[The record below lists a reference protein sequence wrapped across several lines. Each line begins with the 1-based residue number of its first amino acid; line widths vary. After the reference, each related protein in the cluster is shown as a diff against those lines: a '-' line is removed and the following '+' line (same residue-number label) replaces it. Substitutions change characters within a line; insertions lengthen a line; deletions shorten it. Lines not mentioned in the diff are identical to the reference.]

1 MSGNKKLFLSILSAL
16 LLWICWPAGGV
27 TALVFISLVP
37 VLLMEYYATHAPAGN
52 KRSIFGYVYL
62 TFLLWNIAS
71 TWWVCNATIGGGLF
85 AIFCNA
91 LFMALVFQLFHI
103 VHRRSGDFIGYL
115 SLIIFWLAFEY
126 LHLHWELSWPWLTLG
141 NVFATQPVWI
151 QWYEWTGSLGGSLW
165 VLAVNILIAQWLL
178 SSELKRKRK
187 MFAVL
192 MLLAVPVVVS
202 LIRYTTYNES
212 GKTIRVIS
220 TQPNI
225 DPYNEKFSGM
235 SNEEQ
240 IIRVLQLANLESP
253 DSADYILAPET
264 AIANS
269 LWESELENYSEIKL
283 LRKYIS
289 AYPHVRMII
298 GASTDKLYGAGEKLS
313 STARKFTQQDGY
325 YDSYNT
331 ALFVENNQPLQ
342 IFHKSKLVPGVER
355 MPYPKIFGFLE
366 KLSINMGGTS
376 GSLGVQLEPTV
387 FKGTDSVITAPVICY
402 ESIYGDY
409 LAEYVRKGAQW
420 IAVIT
425 NDGWWG
431 NTPGYRQHFQ
441 YARIHAIELRR
452 DVARSAN
459 TGMSGFINQRGDV
472 LQQTAYW
479 KEAVIRE
486 QITLNSSE
494 TIYARFGD
502 YLGLAAAWLVLPV
515 LLTAF
520 LKPRKNV

>member
-1 MSGNKKLFLSILSAL
+1 M
-16 LLWICWPAGGV
+16 
-27 TALVFISLVP
+27 
-37 VLLMEYYATHAPAGN
+37 
-52 KRSIFGYVYL
+52 
-62 TFLLWNIAS
+62 
-71 TWWVCNATIGGGLF
+71 
-85 AIFCNA
+85 
-91 LFMALVFQLFHI
+91 
-103 VHRRSGDFIGYL
+103 
-115 SLIIFWLAFEY
+115 
-126 LHLHWELSWPWLTLG
+126 
-141 NVFATQPVWI
+141 WI

-165 VLAVNILIAQWLL
+165 ILSVNILITQWLL
-178 SSELKRKRK
+178 TGEEKRRK
-187 MFAVL
+187 KMYSVLLLIVIPCAVS
-192 MLLAVPVVVS
+192 A
-202 LIRYTTYNES
+202 IRYYTYTEA
-212 GKTIRVIS
+212 GKTIRVVS

-225 DPYNEKFSGM
+225 DPYSEKFSGM

-283 LRKYIS
+283 LRSYIK
-289 AYPHVRMII
+289 AYPHVRLII
-298 GASTDKLYGAGEKLS
+298 GASTNKLYASDEKLS
-313 STARKFTQQDGY
+313 ATARRFTQQDGY

-331 ALFVENNQPLQ
+331 ALFIQSEKPLQ

-376 GSLGVQLEPTV
+376 GSLGVQPEPTV
-387 FKGTDSVITAPVICY
+387 FISSDSVVTAPVICY

-452 DVARSAN
+452 DIARSAN
-459 TGMSGFINQRGDV
+459 TGISGFINQRGDV
-472 LQQTAYW
+472 LQQTPYW
-479 KEAVIRE
+479 QEAVIRE
-486 QITLNSSE
+486 RITLNNQK
-494 TIYARFGD
+494 TVYVRYGD
-502 YLGLAAAWLVLPV
+502 YIGVIAACLILPL

-520 LKPRKNV
+520 LKRRKSI